1 MLRNAIFKLYVIQY
15 VKYYFTVHS
24 AITIYNQK
32 HYFLYQPRITEYE
45 NIYMIKTEDST
56 EKILYI
62 LEY

>member
-1 MLRNAIFKLYVIQY
+1 MLRNAIFKLYVIVY